1 MKYVDYY
8 QILGVER
15 TATLAEIK
23 QAYRKLAHKYHP
35 DVSKS
40 ADTEEKFKEVA
51 EAYATLKDP
60 EKRAEY
66 DKLGRHQ
73 AGEDFVPPRDWEQ
86 QFHQS
91 GAAFDDVDL
100 ADIFASFNASRQ
112 QAHARRPHKGQ
123 DFEVAV
129 AVSLEQIY
137 NGAEINISVTLPEAD
152 ANGLMHRVPRTFKV
166 RIPKGAANGQRLR
179 LPGKGAPGLNGG
191 KAGDLYIV
199 MQVKPHPLYRVNGNN
214 LMLDLPLAPWE
225 AVLGTRVQVPT
236 LGGTVELNI
245 PAGTM
250 AGNQLRLAK
259 RGLPGP
265 GDTMGDLYAI
275 VRIEVPKT
283 VSTQEQ
289 DLFKQLAANSSF
301 NPRAHFTVGAK
312 V

>member
-8 QILGVER
+8 KVLGVER

-60 EKRAEY
+60 AKRAEY
-66 DKLGRHQ
+66 DKLGSHQ
-73 AGEDFVPPRDWEQ
+73 AGENFEPPRDWQQ

-100 ADIFASFNASRQ
+100 ADIFASFTARQ
-112 QAHARRPHKGQ
+112 QTHARRPHKGQ
-123 DFEVAV
+123 DFEVPV
-129 AVSLEQIY
+129 AITLEQVY
-137 NGAEINISVTLPEAD
+137 NGAEINLNLTLPEAD
-152 ANGLMHRVPRTFKV
+152 ANGLVHRVPRMFKV

-179 LPGKGAPGLNGG
+179 LPEKGGPGINGG
-191 KAGDLYIV
+191 KAGDIYIV
-199 MQVKPHPLYRVNGNN
+199 MQVKPHPLYKVSGKN
-214 LMLDLPLAPWE
+214 LYLDLPLAPWE
-225 AVLGTRVQVPT
+225 AVLGARVQVPT
-236 LGGTVELNI
+236 LGGAVELNI
-245 PAGTM
+245 PASTVAGT
-250 AGNQLRLAK
+250 QLRLAK

-265 GDTMGDLYAI
+265 GDSMGDLFAI
-275 VRIEVPKT
+275 VRIDVPKT
-283 VSTQEQ
+283 VSAREQE
-289 DLFKQLAANSSF
+289 LFKQLAADSSF
-301 NPRAHFTVGAK
+301 NPRAHFAVGAK